1 MQQDSTSANCT
12 GIHPSTPKIDLGSAM
27 SGVNFT
33 CTGNKVL
40 AAVRIKQ
47 YTNCS
52 AGAMLESELT
62 VANGSCVG
70 DTTIASGTATYFC
83 HGNQVTVTQYE
94 PAAHSNQQCKTP
106 IKGRTSIFTGG
117 GDKCHEEN
125 VTQISSP
132 AVPSTT
138 NMVHVKLKDKDGN
151 AIQGNPCPGNRH
163 HNCVSF
169 LDIDLD
175 GDFDM
180 MLGTCTDG
188 LWLYNN
194 TGNSTH
200 PQFEREIVWALD
212 HVCVDHWLNS
222 EYCQAA
228 VGHFNGDTLLD
239 VIVSSRYG
247 VAQMYQHKTTP
258 PYFELNAAWT
268 ATAGLPTTFYKG
280 GITFG
285 DVDNDGDD
293 DAVVGNE
300 DGTLDYYDRTQLEPP
315 KFELKNTST
324 AWSSL
329 SVVGNIVAQARPA
342 LVDYDGDGDLDLIVR
357 NAFGADSILSLFEQ
371 GLCATPCT
379 TTGICNL
386 VTEFMPSCTCSFAG
400 ATANSTCN
408 SCDGGYYFNH
418 SDIVGRDS
426 TDGIDDGFCRV
437 CGAGRYGKFKETRQ
451 PKDET
456 CATCPSGYFQ
466 GIEASPTCSACP
478 TGWHQNGHEFKYCFQ
493 IPPGSYTL
501 NGVAK
506 VCERGYTCAGTN
518 ASRAP
523 CSKGTYTNNTG
534 SVSCIP
540 CSPGKFS
547 STQASVKCMD
557 CPSAYFQPDPEQSN
571 CIKVNL
577 GSIVI
582 KGGSASLIVPKGS
595 KINASAPSG
604 FTTCP
609 AGTIGNDPPNAF
621 CTNCTIGKS
630 STPGATLCSACDKG
644 KSNGQPGHTCE
655 ECARETFQDQNT
667 KPSSNCNAC
676 PSGFTNKVK
685 GASICQDEG
694 YAKPS
699 DCNALEYLNDTSIDQ
714 NDWDC
719 VSCPLGASCSGAINW
734 TGVQAKFGWSRCHNN
749 EAAFAQ
755 CTFPAACL
763 GGKNPALM
771 GKYHVYQD
779 NIKIDLAE
787 CKASDNCTA
796 QCNTAYANNSFFCG
810 QCAYDYS
817 HDGLTGRCDRCP
829 PLGENIGVAIGG
841 GLFAIVCLIGYILIT
856 LSDGGHLDESDGA
869 KSIGL
874 SFIQLISLLVTFP
887 IAW

>member
-1 MQQDSTSANCT
+1 
-12 GIHPSTPKIDLGSAM
+12 
-27 SGVNFT
+27 
-33 CTGNKVL
+33 
-40 AAVRIKQ
+40 
-47 YTNCS
+47 
-52 AGAMLESELT
+52 
-62 VANGSCVG
+62 
-70 DTTIASGTATYFC
+70 
-83 HGNQVTVTQYE
+83 
-94 PAAHSNQQCKTP
+94 
-106 IKGRTSIFTGG
+106 
-117 GDKCHEEN
+117 
-125 VTQISSP
+125 
-132 AVPSTT
+132 
-138 NMVHVKLKDKDGN
+138 
-151 AIQGNPCPGNRH
+151 
-163 HNCVSF
+163 
-169 LDIDLD
+169 
-175 GDFDM
+175 
-180 MLGTCTDG
+180 
-188 LWLYNN
+188 
-194 TGNSTH
+194 
-200 PQFEREIVWALD
+200 
-212 HVCVDHWLNS
+212 
-222 EYCQAA
+222 
-228 VGHFNGDTLLD
+228 
-239 VIVSSRYG
+239 
-247 VAQMYQHKTTP
+247 
-258 PYFELNAAWT
+258 
-268 ATAGLPTTFYKG
+268 
-280 GITFG
+280 
-285 DVDNDGDD
+285 
-293 DAVVGNE
+293 
-300 DGTLDYYDRTQLEPP
+300 
-315 KFELKNTST
+315 
-324 AWSSL
+324 
-329 SVVGNIVAQARPA
+329 
-342 LVDYDGDGDLDLIVR
+342 
-357 NAFGADSILSLFEQ
+357 
-371 GLCATPCT
+371 
-379 TTGICNL
+379 
-386 VTEFMPSCTCSFAG
+386 
-400 ATANSTCN
+400 
-408 SCDGGYYFNH
+408 
-418 SDIVGRDS
+418 
-426 TDGIDDGFCRV
+426 
-437 CGAGRYGKFKETRQ
+437 
-451 PKDET
+451 
-456 CATCPSGYFQ
+456 
-466 GIEASPTCSACP
+466 
-478 TGWHQNGHEFKYCFQ
+478 
-493 IPPGSYTL
+493 
-501 NGVAK
+501 
-506 VCERGYTCAGTN
+506 
-518 ASRAP
+518 
-523 CSKGTYTNNTG
+523 
-534 SVSCIP
+534 
-540 CSPGKFS
+540 
-547 STQASVKCMD
+547 MD
-557 CPSAYFQPDPEQSN
+557 CPSAYFQPEPEQSN

-655 ECARETFQDQNT
+655 ECARDTFQDQNT

-841 GLFAIVCLIGYILIT
+841 GLFGIVCLIGYILIT